1 MTELPH
7 ITTQDFKL
15 LSNQNLWNNFHKQY
29 HYRKN
34 LLKYKA
40 PLINLESVMKTDIK
54 KITVKHYET
63 LIAELPNLED
73 KQKLDVA
80 LAGLKIK
87 LPSKVLHKM
96 MSR

>member
-1 MTELPH
+1 MLF
-7 ITTQDFKL
+7 QK
-15 LSNQNLWNNFHKQY
+15 
-29 HYRKN
+29 KN
-34 LLKYKA
+34 
-40 PLINLESVMKTDIK
+40 IDNHFLEIYNTAGGDKNDRIK